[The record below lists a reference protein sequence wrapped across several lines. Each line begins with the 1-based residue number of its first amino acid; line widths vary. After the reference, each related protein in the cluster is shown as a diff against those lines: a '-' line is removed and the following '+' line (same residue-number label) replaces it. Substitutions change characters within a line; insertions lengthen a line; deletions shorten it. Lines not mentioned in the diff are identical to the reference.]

1 MKNSQLHHKAIIIFL
16 MFNITSVVLYSC
28 CEDIYRVIPDQIE
41 TGFSLFIGDDMV
53 VSTDT
58 ITGPFSYGLSAEV
71 EFIGDAG
78 IGGFMINKAYAFQCA
93 EEYENSFVRSTAKV
107 ILNKSVTIDGATFA
121 SGENLLDLEEEYGG
135 DGFYA
140 YVGPGHI
147 QLRFRE
153 PFLSRCEFEEGT
165 YEFHTF
171 VETANGDVITAVD
184 TVYIAL

>member
-1 MKNSQLHHKAIIIFL
+1 MKNLQLHQKAIIIIL
-16 MFNITSVVLYSC
+16 LFNVTSVLLYSC

-41 TGFSLFIGDDMV
+41 TGFSLFVGDDMV
-53 VSTDT
+53 VNTDT

-78 IGGFMINKAYAFQCA
+78 IGGFMINSAYAFQCA
-93 EEYENSFVRSTAKV
+93 EEYENSFIRSTAEV
-107 ILNKSVTIDGATFA
+107 TLNKSMTIDGATFA
-121 SGENLLDLEEEYGG
+121 SSENLLDLEEEYGG
-135 DGFYA
+135 DGLYA

-165 YEFHTF
+165 YEFRAY
-171 VETANGDVITAVD
+171 VETTNGDVITALD

>member
-1 MKNSQLHHKAIIIFL
+1 MKNFQLHQKAIILLL

-28 CEDIYRVIPDQIE
+28 CEDIYQVIPDQIE
-41 TGFSLFIGDDMV
+41 TGFSLFVGEDMV

-78 IGGFMINKAYAFQCA
+78 LGGFMINKAYAFQCA
-93 EEYENSFVRSTAKV
+93 EEYENSFVHSTAKV
-107 ILNKSVTIDGATFA
+107 TLNKSVTIDGETFA
-121 SGENLLDLEEEYGG
+121 SGENLLDLKEEYGN
-135 DGFYA
+135 DGLYA

-147 QLRFRE
+147 QLRIRD
-153 PFLSRCEFEEGT
+153 PFLSRCEFAEGT
-165 YEFHTF
+165 YEFHAY